1 MQEELSETLDSQPGK
16 TQRIKHRFS
25 VEIVRHGGWASPRF
39 PPGAGV
45 AAAAA
50 AAVKQIAGTLA
61 DIVSGVGLQAEASA
75 RHPGRLVHGRNMV
88 LPLKL

>member
-1 MQEELSETLDSQPGK
+1 M
-16 TQRIKHRFS
+16 TQKRKHRFS
-25 VEIVRHGGWASPRF
+25 VEIVYHGGWASPRF

-45 AAAAA
+45 AAGAA
-50 AAVKQIAGTLA
+50 AAVTVEQIAGTLA
-61 DIVSGVGLQAEASA
+61 DIVSGVGLQAETPA